1 MPYSVAAVEEAG
13 SKKRS
18 SGNDGESPITS
29 ESNRQHKKK
38 KKRAYEEGQE
48 DVLAV
53 SVDGPKKKKRRK
65 EVKGVEVVEED
76 MAKCGD
82 ADGSL
87 EKRRNGQDEDTHTD
101 ILDLSDFLYHPNS
114 VQSSPVV
121 RSRSCRMSSSE
132 DLTNRLPPEQTEADG
147 VTRNKQTPSCSFV
160 VASASLAS
168 AVEENESQFG
178 KNVIVSNKVTESNSQ
193 LNKVGLAANGSPDK
207 VKKKSKR
214 TRRSRKN
221 RKEKNPALL
230 DQKLKS
236 NFNIVSPHTLEAS
249 STDVQRRTFQWQ
261 NTDLTWS
268 KTSANSHPQHI
279 IFDDDDPNSGTPNE
293 HNYHIGDVADGLLNH
308 NVATAA
314 AETISEGL
322 IFNKEEVSRPDKSL
336 SGYEPKRN
344 CHALLHHD
352 EQVSQFSETR
362 HNAGNLLE
370 PAAGEGHG
378 SSSRLMLTTSNSRG
392 LSHDQKPRQIRPA
405 TDLSPFTNVQV
416 FKRQRGAKFQ
426 SSRST
431 AEPVLTSKGNHF
443 PAPTYNKC
451 QATEVC

>member
-1 MPYSVAAVEEAG
+1 MLYSVAAVKEAG

-18 SGNDGESPITS
+18 SGNDGERPITS
-29 ESNRQHKKK
+29 ESNRQLKK
-38 KKRAYEEGQE
+38 KKRAYEEE
-48 DVLAV
+48 DNVLAL
-53 SVDGPKKKKRRK
+53 SVVVPKKKKRRK
-65 EVKGVEVVEED
+65 EVKSMEVVEED
-76 MAKCGD
+76 TAKCGC

-87 EKRRNGQDEDTHTD
+87 EKRINGQEQDTHTE

-121 RSRSCRMSSSE
+121 RSRSCHMSSSE

-147 VTRNKQTPSCSFV
+147 VTRKKQTPSSPFV

-178 KNVIVSNKVTESNSQ
+178 KNVIVSNKVTEANSQ
-193 LNKVGLAANGSPDK
+193 LNEVGLAANDSPDE

-249 STDVQRRTFQWQ
+249 SRDVQRRTLQWQ
-261 NTDLTWS
+261 NTDLSWS
-268 KTSANSHPQHI
+268 RTSANSHPQHI
-279 IFDDDDPNSGTPNE
+279 IFDDDDPDSGTPNE
-293 HNYHIGDVADGLLNH
+293 QNFVIGGVADGLLNR
-308 NVATAA
+308 NVAIAA
-314 AETISEGL
+314 AETSSEGL
-322 IFNKEEVSRPDKSL
+322 IFNKEEVPRPDKSL
-336 SGYEPKRN
+336 SSYEPKRN
-344 CHALLHHD
+344 CHAILHHD
-352 EQVSQFSETR
+352 EQVSQLSETR
-362 HNAGNLLE
+362 RNVGSLLE
-370 PAAGEGHG
+370 PAAGEGRG
-378 SSSRLMLTTSNSRG
+378 SSCQLMLTTSNSRG

-426 SSRST
+426 SSRSA
-431 AEPVLTSKGNHF
+431 AEPVFTSKGNHF
-443 PAPTYNKC
+443 PAPTYTKC